1 MRKTRLMNVAV
12 LAVIGLAA
20 GAIAPPKLAFA
31 GDQLT
36 ITSFGGPAQDALRKA
51 VFDPFSKASGIKVNE
66 DVFNGEISKIRAMV
80 QSKSVSWDVVD
91 LYPGLAGQLCAEGT
105 LEPIDWKKLGLDR
118 SSFIEG
124 ETTDCGVPE
133 VVTGKIIAYTKDKF
147 PNGPKTIADFFDT
160 KKFPGKRGLQKRP
173 VENLEWAL
181 IADGVPIKDVYKVL
195 STPAGV
201 EQAFKKL
208 DTIKQDIVWFQTS
221 SQAPQLLADGQVVM
235 AAAYSH
241 RIVDAVKN
249 SGKHFQIM
257 WDTQQLSMGVWVI
270 PAGSPHVD
278 AAYKFLAFAGLPQ
291 PQAHFSSI
299 MPCGP
304 TNKEALALVDPAILP
319 DLPNAPDHMANSLL
333 ISAAF
338 WSEKG
343 DELTQRFT
351 VWVAK

>member
-1 MRKTRLMNVAV
+1 MDVGA
-12 LAVIGLAA
+12 LAVISLAT
-20 GAIAPPKLAFA
+20 GVLAPATPVFA

-36 ITSFGGPAQDALRKA
+36 ITSFGGPSQDANRKA
-51 VFDPFSKASGIKVNE
+51 IFEPFSKESGIKVNE

-133 VVTGKIIAYTKDKF
+133 VVTGKIIAYDKDKF

-181 IADGVPIKDVYKVL
+181 IADGVPLKDVYKVL

-221 SQAPQLLADGQVVM
+221 SQATQLLADGQVVM

-241 RIVDAVKN
+241 RIVDAIKN

-257 WDTQQLSMGVWVI
+257 WDTLQWSMGVWVI

-278 AAYKFLAFAGLPQ
+278 AAYKFLAFFALPQ
-291 PQAHFSSI
+291 PQANFSNI

-304 TNKEALALVDPAILP
+304 TNKKALALVDPAILP
-319 DLPNAPDHMANSLL
+319 DLPNAPDHMANALRVD
-333 ISAAF
+333 AAF
-338 WSEKG
+338 WSEKS
-343 DELTQRFT
+343 DELAQRFT

>member
-1 MRKTRLMNVAV
+1 MNVGA
-12 LAVIGLAA
+12 LAVIGLAVTA
-20 GAIAPPKLAFA
+20 LAPAIPAFA
-31 GDQLT
+31 GEQLT
-36 ITSFGGPAQDALRKA
+36 VTSFGGPAQDANRK
-51 VFDPFSKASGIKVNE
+51 VIFEPFSKASGIKVNE

-80 QSKSVSWDVVD
+80 ESKSVSWDVVD

-118 SSFIEG
+118 ANFMEG

-133 VVTGKIIAYTKDKF
+133 VVTGKVIAYDKDKF
-147 PNGPKTIADFFDT
+147 PSGPKTVADFFDT
-160 KKFPGKRGLQKRP
+160 KKFPGKRGLQRRP

-181 IADGVPIKDVYKVL
+181 IADGVPLEDVYNIL
-195 STPAGV
+195 GTPAGV
-201 EQAFKKL
+201 ERAFKKL

-221 SQAPQLLADGQVVM
+221 SQAMQLLADGQVVM

-241 RIVDAVKN
+241 RIVDAVKS

-270 PAGSPHVD
+270 PTGSPHRD
-278 AAYKFLAFAGLPQ
+278 AAYKFLAFAGLPR
-291 PQAHFSSI
+291 PQANFANI

-304 TNKEALALVDPAILP
+304 TNKEALALVDSAILP
-319 DLPNAPDHMANSLL
+319 DLPNAPGHMA
-333 ISAAF
+333 SALMINAEF
-338 WSEKG
+338 WAEKS